1 MQDAPKKFLLEMF
14 KSNNKLN
21 LEGDTESR
29 ESCPDKQG
37 HCKSVQFS
45 SQFHLTKKKTF
56 KL

>member
-45 SQFHLTKKKTF
+45 SQFHLTK
-56 KL
+56 